1 MSTPDVVAK
10 EAIDQAAVDKAAAD
24 QAAANQAAADKAA
37 ADKVVADLTG
47 DQSRI
52 ASKARRIGGMSETTV
67 SHTKE

>member
-24 QAAANQAAADKAA
+24 QAAANQAA

-67 SHTKE
+67 SHTKA